1 MGAYRGT
8 ATVVDDSGRK
18 HAMYALLTSSTEPD
32 SPGPGNWNGKLTGGR
47 IVDSGAQITIQLPSG
62 REGKAHITGVH
73 GRDAAL
79 MIDIAGSGPPP
90 FD

>member
-8 ATVVDDSGRK
+8 ATVVDASGKK
-18 HAMYALLTSSTEPD
+18 HAIYALLSSNPED
-32 SPGPGNWNGKLTGGR
+32 AANWNGKLTGGH

-62 REGKAHITGVH
+62 REGQAQVTGVH
-73 GRDAAL
+73 GKDAAL
-79 MIDIAGSGPPP
+79 TTEIAGSGVPP